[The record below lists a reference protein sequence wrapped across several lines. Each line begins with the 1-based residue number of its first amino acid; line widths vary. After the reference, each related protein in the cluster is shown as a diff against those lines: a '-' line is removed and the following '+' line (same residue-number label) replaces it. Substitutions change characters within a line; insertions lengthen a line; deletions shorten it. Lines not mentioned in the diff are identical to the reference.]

1 MAKKA
6 TNSNTIEKRITK
18 QKKQFLEILGQNA
31 GIVSAS
37 CRAANISRF
46 TFYKWYNEDPEFAEK
61 ADDIKEMQKDLCEA
75 MIIKKMKDGDP
86 TMLIFYAK
94 TQMKDRGYSE
104 RIETTGKNG
113 EPLIPQQE
121 IDISKLTVEEKQAL
135 LRVAEQANKTVE

>member
-1 MAKKA
+1 MAKK
-6 TNSNTIEKRITK
+6 STIEKRIAK
-18 QKKQFLEILGQNA
+18 EKKQFLDILSQNA
-31 GIVSAS
+31 GIISAS

-46 TFYKWYNEDPEFAEK
+46 TFYKWYNEDTEFAEK
-61 ADDIKEMQKDLCEA
+61 VDDVKEMQKDLCEA
-75 MIIKKMKDGDP
+75 QILKKMKDGDT

-121 IDISKLTVEEKQAL
+121 VDISKLTVEEKRAL